1 MMEYIVM
8 IQYNSNPKKHSPKA
22 KLVVSKQVNKTRNIE
37 GYLICED
44 CKHNTITFEPS
55 KDGACFC
62 GCH

>member
-1 MMEYIVM
+1 
-8 IQYNSNPKKHSPKA
+8 
-22 KLVVSKQVNKTRNIE
+22 VSKQVNKRRNIE